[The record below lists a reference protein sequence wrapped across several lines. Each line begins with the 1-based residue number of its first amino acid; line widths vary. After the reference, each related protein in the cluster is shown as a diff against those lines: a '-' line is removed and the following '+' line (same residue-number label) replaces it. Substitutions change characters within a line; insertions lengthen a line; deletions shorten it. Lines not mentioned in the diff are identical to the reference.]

1 MAVSF
6 LVSTLLMGL
15 FLVAVVAFVGYAER
29 RETERP
35 ESALRPGALLSWV
48 RESPM
53 AWLVGFLLLVVGIG
67 GSTLLFVGGLL
78 PNPSPEQT
86 QLAGLA
92 LAGLIA
98 LSLVVYLVWGA
109 YSTARSRGYPRS
121 GAAAVGVWMSGLLF
135 VVAIAVQLL
144 VA

>member
-29 RETERP
+29 REVERP
-35 ESALRPGALLSWV
+35 ASSTRPGAVLSWM

-53 AWLVGFLLLVVGIG
+53 AWIAGFLLLVLAVGG
-67 GSTLLFVGGLL
+67 TTLLFVGGLL
-78 PNPSPEQT
+78 PDLSAGAT

-92 LAGLIA
+92 LAGLLA
-98 LSLVVYLVWGA
+98 LALLVYFVWGA
-109 YSTARSRGYPRS
+109 YSTARARGYPRS
-121 GAAAVGVWMSGLLF
+121 GAVAVGVWMFGLLF
-135 VVAIAVQLL
+135 VAVIAAQLL
-144 VA
+144 TG